1 MRQSSEEHTKR
12 PESPKQSQLD
22 ILDLKTKF
30 AKLLESQRLPFVIT
44 EELIRLL
51 DDILYLYNKC
61 SPDNNVL
68 YLIKE
73 QLDYERIRF
82 EDEYDPDYKY
92 FWQYLEEQN
101 IAVPLTYIKAEDMEK
116 KAGNISIPKLIAI
129 GRPHKREK
137 PIEKF
142 FARPGHWKED
152 LEKVARLTR
161 ENEQDENYIP
171 YLAVRVFEIELVKE
185 LFYFLKNKFLE
196 KDVENESDHIEP
208 SVQVVQNSKVT
219 FDSLNGVVRFGD
231 ERLRFHRG
239 ERGNKPRLTLFKE
252 LWVLKKNIKNGKIKA
267 EGRSFPPETLAVRLN
282 MISGAGDFQRNKQK
296 QEQFYGLIKGIN
308 RELRNKNIP
317 AVIERNN
324 GVQLV
329 ITEK

>member
-142 FARPGHWKED
+142 FARPGHWKD
-152 LEKVARLTR
+152 DSEKVARLTR

-196 KDVENESDHIEP
+196 KDVENESDYIEP
-208 SVQVVQNSKVT
+208 PVQDVQDSKIR
-219 FDSLNGVVRFGD
+219 FDSQNGVLRYGD
-231 ERLRFHRG
+231 EILKFHKGLRG
-239 ERGNKPRLTLFKE
+239 ENPRILLFKK
-252 LWVLKKNIKNGKIKA
+252 LWPERKHIKNGRIKA
-267 EGRSFPPETLAVRLN
+267 QGRLTPPE
-282 MISGAGDFQRNKQK
+282 
-296 QEQFYGLIKGIN
+296 
-308 RELRNKNIP
+308 
-317 AVIERNN
+317 
-324 GVQLV
+324 
-329 ITEK
+329 